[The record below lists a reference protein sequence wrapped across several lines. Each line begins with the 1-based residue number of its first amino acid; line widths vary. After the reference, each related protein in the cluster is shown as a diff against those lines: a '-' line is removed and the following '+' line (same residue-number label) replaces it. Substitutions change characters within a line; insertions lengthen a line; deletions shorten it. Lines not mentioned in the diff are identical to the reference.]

1 MESRRSSGGLKK
13 TSAHEKAK
21 ASEKFAVFWHE
32 ECFMHRIKDHPE
44 QPDRVSAI
52 LIALRKIY
60 PEDCFRKAPL
70 VTNDRIL
77 LFHTASH
84 LQDLIK
90 LCDKTEK
97 AYDEND
103 DEELYQ
109 SIDGDT
115 VVMWKT
121 RRAVW
126 RAAGSVVSAI
136 DNLYLQPGNSRYI
149 RYLFQKIT
157 VEVKFNSFIEKLLPH
172 FVASRSVFYTKCQE
186 TMCHLSILIISH
198 SFFHVVISF
207 FYFFAPFQ

>member
-1 MESRRSSGGLKK
+1 METRRSIGGISKI
-13 TSAHEKAK
+13 SAQEKAE

-52 LIALRKIY
+52 LIALRKFY
-60 PEDCFRKAPL
+60 SDDRFRKAPL
-70 VTNDRIL
+70 VTKDKIL

-84 LQDLIK
+84 LQDLIT
-90 LCDKTEK
+90 LCDKSEK

-136 DNLYLQPGNSRYI
+136 DDLYLPSGNSRHI
-149 RYLFQKIT
+149 RYLFRKIT
-157 VEVKFNSFIEKLLPH
+157 
-172 FVASRSVFYTKCQE
+172 
-186 TMCHLSILIISH
+186 
-198 SFFHVVISF
+198 
-207 FYFFAPFQ
+207 